1 MDGETPGV
9 SAADMGQDTGTMHL
23 FPNPV
28 LTELTYKKKNKK
40 AWLLS
45 VYLPTR
51 GTQGWHAQEDS
62 PALGLLTPLT
72 CILFW
77 KLIAKVDTG
86 KDVSV

>member
-45 VYLPTR
+45 VYLPTC
-51 GTQGWHAQEDS
+51 GTQGWHAREDS
-62 PALGLLTPLT
+62 SWPPHTSYLYSFLEINSKG
-72 CILFW
+72 
-77 KLIAKVDTG
+77 
-86 KDVSV
+86 